1 MNRIKLIVLLMS
13 IVIVATTSSTF
24 AMISPIEEY
33 MGHWYFVTD
42 PGTWLEAEAEAVAAG
57 GHLVTFN
64 DPTENLIIYVLFDP
78 YLPLGP
84 VDAGAWIGLYQPP
97 GSTEPDGGWQWISGE
112 PVTYTNWFTGE
123 PSNDE
128 GVENYAHFGFFVTM
142 LEWNDW
148 SHERS
153 DWDYWGPIPGI
164 AEVDPANYI
173 PAPAAILL
181 GSIGVGLVGLL
192 RRRKNL

>member
-24 AMISPIEEY
+24 AMISPIIEY
-33 MGHWYFVTD
+33 NGHWYFVTD

-64 DPTENLIIYVLFDP
+64 DILENSIIYELLYPFMAP
-78 YLPLGP
+78 GP
-84 VDAGAWIGLYQPP
+84 VDPGAWIGLYQPP
-97 GSTEPDGGWQWISGE
+97 GSPEPDGGWQWISGE
-112 PVTYTNWFTGE
+112 PVTFTNWEYGE

-128 GVENYAHFGFFVTM
+128 GVENYAHFGFFAAYET
-142 LEWNDW
+142 WNDW

-164 AEVDPANYI
+164 AEVVPADYI

-181 GSIGVGLVGLL
+181 GSIGVGLVGWM
-192 RRRKNL
+192 RRRRTI